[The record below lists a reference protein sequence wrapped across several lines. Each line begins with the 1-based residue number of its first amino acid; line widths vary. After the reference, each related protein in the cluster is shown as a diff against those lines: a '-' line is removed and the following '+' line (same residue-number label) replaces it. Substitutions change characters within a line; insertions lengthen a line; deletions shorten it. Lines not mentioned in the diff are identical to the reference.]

1 MKRLLLPLLAALAL
15 PNAVNAGN
23 LGVAD
28 LILTGVD
35 AKKLEKPRNSF
46 VINVGKHNREGIAEF
61 SNGRFMIKT
70 DERRINLL
78 KKSGHLPVDIELD
91 ESGITPDQVISYN
104 YYIDDAVI
112 FTLFYLD
119 SEGKKQLASWGFG
132 VGIKEHQ
139 NNAKN
144 FNDAFLNWLNQK

>member
-1 MKRLLLPLLAALAL
+1 MKRLLPPLLAAFAL
-15 PNAVNAGN
+15 PTAVSAGN

-78 KKSGHLPVDIELD
+78 KKSVHNIMN
-91 ESGITPDQVISYN
+91 GIH
-104 YYIDDAVI
+104 
-112 FTLFYLD
+112 
-119 SEGKKQLASWGFG
+119 
-132 VGIKEHQ
+132 IKNRLSCSRCEFR
-139 NNAKN
+139 NTE
-144 FNDAFLNWLNQK
+144 FCT